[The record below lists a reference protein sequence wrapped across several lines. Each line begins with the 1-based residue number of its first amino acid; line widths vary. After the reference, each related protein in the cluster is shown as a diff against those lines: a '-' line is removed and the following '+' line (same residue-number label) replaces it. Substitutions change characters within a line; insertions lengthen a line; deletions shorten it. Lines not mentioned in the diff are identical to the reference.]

1 MSIGYGASLLTC
13 RVRVGRT
20 LSGGNRRIFIS
31 NGAQLGTVSQL
42 GFPEGSGR
50 GNEVRFALWS
60 VRYIS
65 AQKIRRE
72 PPLQLIGGGLFK
84 KILIANRGEIAVRVM
99 RACRE
104 MGIRSVAVYSEVDRK
119 ALHVR
124 YADEAFP
131 IGPAP
136 ATESYLRI
144 DRIIDAGRCSGAE
157 AIHPGYGFLAE
168 NPDFARACRDAGIVF
183 IGPTPEAMELM
194 GSKTAA
200 RRLVMNAGLPVVP
213 GTDANLETFEEVARV
228 AREISFPVMLKAS
241 AGGGGKGLRMVATAD
256 ELESAWRNAR
266 SEAQNAFND
275 PSVYLEKWVER
286 PRHVEIQLLGDTHGN
301 LIYLGERECSLQRR
315 HQKLLEECPSPLLD
329 LELRRRMGETAVRI
343 GKLAGYT
350 NAGTAEFLVDKDH
363 NFYFLEMNTRLQVE
377 HPVTELVVGIDLVKE
392 QFRIAAGQRLDRRQ
406 EDVQLRGAA
415 IEVRIYAEDP
425 SRGFF
430 PSPGLITRLAI
441 PSGPGVRSDSG
452 VYEGWRVPLEYDPLL
467 AKLVV
472 WGTDRGQ
479 AVARMRRAL
488 SEYEVAGPQ
497 TNLQFFRQLLAH
509 SEFVEGQ
516 LDTGFIDRML
526 AEGTLKIPPPPEL
539 DRVAILAVA
548 LEMQRR
554 RQQLR
559 GETRTNGRASRWKA
573 AGRTEELDHWP
584 SR

>member
-1 MSIGYGASLLTC
+1 
-13 RVRVGRT
+13 
-20 LSGGNRRIFIS
+20 
-31 NGAQLGTVSQL
+31 
-42 GFPEGSGR
+42 
-50 GNEVRFALWS
+50 
-60 VRYIS
+60 
-65 AQKIRRE
+65 
-72 PPLQLIGGGLFK
+72 LFK

-104 MGIRSVAVYSEVDRK
+104 MGIASVAVYSEVDRK

-124 YADEAFP
+124 YADEALA

-136 ATESYLRI
+136 AIESYLRI
-144 DRIIDAGRCSGAE
+144 DRILDAAKRSGAQ

-168 NPDFARACRDAGIVF
+168 NPEFARACRDAGIVF

-200 RRLVMNAGLPVVP
+200 RRLVLKAGLPVVP
-213 GTDANLETFEEVARV
+213 GTDANLESYEDVVRV
-228 AREISFPVMLKAS
+228 AREIGFPVMLKAS
-241 AGGGGKGLRMVATAD
+241 AGGGGKGLRMVAAEQ

-275 PSVYLEKWVER
+275 PSVYLEKRIER

-315 HQKLLEECPSPLLD
+315 HQKVLEECPSPLLD
-329 LELRRRMGETAVRI
+329 PELRHRMGETAVRI

-350 NAGTAEFLVDKDH
+350 NAGTAEFLIDRDR
-363 NFYFLEMNTRLQVE
+363 NFYFLEMNARLQVE

-392 QFRIAAGQRLDRRQ
+392 QIHIAAGERLVWRQ
-406 EDVQLRGAA
+406 QDVQLRGSA
-415 IEVRIYAEDP
+415 IEARIYAEDP
-425 SRGFF
+425 ARGFF

-441 PSGPGVRSDSG
+441 PSGPGIRSDSG
-452 VYEGWRVPLEYDPLL
+452 VYEGWRVPLDYDPLL

-472 WGTDRGQ
+472 WGTDREQ

-509 SEFVEGQ
+509 PEFVEGQ

-526 AEGTLKIPPPPEL
+526 AEGTLKIQPPPEIARL
-539 DRVAILAVA
+539 AILAA
-548 LEMQRR
+548 TLEMRR
-554 RQQLR
+554 RM
-559 GETRTNGRASRWKA
+559 ETRRTEARPNGRASRWKTV
-573 AGRTEELDHWP
+573 GRAEGLNNWP
-584 SR
+584 GR

>member
-1 MSIGYGASLLTC
+1 M
-13 RVRVGRT
+13 
-20 LSGGNRRIFIS
+20 
-31 NGAQLGTVSQL
+31 
-42 GFPEGSGR
+42 
-50 GNEVRFALWS
+50 
-60 VRYIS
+60 
-65 AQKIRRE
+65 
-72 PPLQLIGGGLFK
+72 FK
-84 KILIANRGEIAVRVM
+84 KILVANRGEIAVRVM

-124 YADEAFP
+124 YADEALA

-136 ATESYLRI
+136 AVESYLRI
-144 DRIIDAGRCSGAE
+144 DRIIDAALRSGAE

-200 RRLVMNAGLPVVP
+200 RRLVMNAGLPVIP
-213 GTDANLETFEEVARV
+213 GTDANLDSFEEVVRV
-228 AREISFPVMLKAS
+228 AREIGFPVMLKAS
-241 AGGGGKGLRMVATAD
+241 AGGGGKGLRTVVTEE
-256 ELESAWRNAR
+256 ELESAYRNAR
-266 SEAQNAFND
+266 SEAQNAFGD
-275 PSVYLEKWVER
+275 PSVYLEKRLER

-315 HQKLLEECPSPLLD
+315 HQKVLEECPSPMLD
-329 LELRRRMGETAVRI
+329 ARLRRRMGETAVRI

-350 NAGTAEFLVDKDH
+350 NAGTAEFLIDQDR
-363 NFYFLEMNTRLQVE
+363 NFYFLEMNARLQVE
-377 HPVTELVVGIDLVKE
+377 HPVTEVVVGIDLVKE
-392 QFRIAAGQRLDRRQ
+392 QIHIAAGDRLGWRQ

-415 IEVRIYAEDP
+415 IEARIYAEDP
-425 SRGFF
+425 TRGFF

-452 VYEGWRVPLEYDPLL
+452 VYQGWRVPLDYDPLL

-472 WGTDRGQ
+472 WGTDRRQ

-488 SEYEVAGPQ
+488 SEYEVAGPE

-509 SEFVEGQ
+509 PEFVEGQ

-526 AEGTLKIPPPPEL
+526 AEGTLKIPPPAEL
-539 DRVAILAVA
+539 GRVAILAAA
-548 LEMQRR
+548 LEMR
-554 RQQLR
+554 RQQQSR
-559 GETRTNGRASRWKA
+559 RAGARPNGHASGWKTAGRA
-573 AGRTEELDHWP
+573 EQLNHWP
-584 SR
+584 GR